1 MIPASLPGS
10 SGADDPFLVPRPAVV
25 SFSGGRS
32 SACML
37 ARIVAAPELF
47 DPSLTGEQADIQ
59 PLDCHCTD

>member
-1 MIPASLPGS
+1 MIPASLPGP
-10 SGADDPFLVPRPAVV
+10 SGADNAFFVPRPAVV

-32 SACML
+32 SGYML
-37 ARIVAAPELF
+37 ARIVAAPVLF